1 MPILLQ
7 MRCSWYFC
15 YCCDVNVV
23 YYVSFLVLNDPFIPG
38 ISPIRSWCI
47 VLLICSWIQCP
58 GFFVCLFEDF
68 CTHVYKEWESP
79 SVLSESLWPP
89 LNSPWNSLGQNTGM
103 VSLYLLHG
111 SFRGIALQMDSLLSE
126 PQGKPKN
133 TGVGSL
139 SLLQGIF
146 PTQESNGSLL
156 NCNGFFTNCNF
167 PFYVIPFFYFVIEV
181 MLGYRMS

>member
-1 MPILLQ
+1 MPNLLQ
-7 MRCSWYFC
+7 MRWSWYFC
-15 YCCDVNVV
+15 YCCDVNLV
-23 YYVSFLVLNDPFIPG
+23 YYVSFLVLNDPCIPG
-38 ISPIRSWCI
+38 INSIRSWCI

-58 GFFVCLFEDF
+58 EFLFVCLFEDF

-89 LNSPWNSLGQNTGM
+89 LNSPWNSLGQNTG
-103 VSLYLLHG
+103 LYLLHG
-111 SFRGIALQMDSLLSE
+111 SFHGIALQKDSLLSE

-146 PTQESNGSLL
+146 PTQESNGSIM
-156 NCNGFFTNCNF
+156 NCNRFFTNCNF
-167 PFYVIPFFYFVIEV
+167 PFYVIPLFDFVIKV
-181 MLGYRMS
+181 MLG